1 MAQFSYETLVDVV
14 EVPLVPVGMKG
25 WSWEMSENFQSLSLT
40 CTGQLS
46 SQYFQ
51 SPEPEI

>member
-25 WSWEMSENFQSLSLT
+25 WSWEISENFLS
-40 CTGQLS
+40 
-46 SQYFQ
+46 YA
-51 SPEPEI
+51 EIQK